1 MYGLYILVNK
11 SHRTALL
18 WYVYIVKSVKFF
30 RVEIAIPFPG
40 FFGMQGNV
48 CHLYKQYY
56 KHFFEKYNFGRKIR
70 GMLLTQLPTEKQ

>member
-30 RVEIAIPFPG
+30 WVEIAIPFPG
-40 FFGMQGNV
+40 FLV
-48 CHLYKQYY
+48 CKVMFATYINSIINISLKNTILEG
-56 KHFFEKYNFGRKIR
+56 K
-70 GMLLTQLPTEKQ
+70 